1 MTDTRIT
8 LNPADPIATI
18 NPNIYGHFA
27 EHLGRCI
34 YDGIWVGE
42 DSPIPNIGGFRKD
55 IIEALRQMKPAV
67 IRWPGGCFADDYHWQ
82 DGIGPRDRRPRRIN
96 IHWGEVVETNHVG
109 TQEFVRFCRLVGAEP
124 YFCGNVGSGTP
135 RELRD
140 WIEYCNFPN
149 SGPDGSTWAQQR
161 AADGSPEPFNVN
173 YWGVGNENWGC
184 GGNFSPEDYCTEFRR
199 FASFI
204 RGFGKKLTVI
214 ACGPANNDVEW
225 TDRFFRKLNKDYWV
239 FHNID
244 GFAAHYY
251 CGTSGSATEYTED
264 EWYRLLEKGLK
275 MEELVIQQRAAM
287 DAWDPTRKIGLI
299 IDEWGTWHPVE
310 KGTNPAFL
318 YQQNSIRDAIVAA
331 NTLDIFNRHAD
342 KVVMSNIAQT
352 INVLQAMILTQG
364 SQMLVTPTGYVYEMY
379 APHQGAQSLRVRIET
394 PEIHFKKTNV
404 LQTSWQ
410 SAMLAGEKPE
420 GVIPTVSGSA
430 SLKDNTMFIT
440 LTNSNAGQAADVS
453 VNLIGGAKME
463 AAEGRIL
470 CGEIHAHNTFEAPA
484 QVVPHPFKV
493 DCKAT
498 QLNLT
503 LPAAAVA
510 TIKVQLLGKNRS

>member
-1 MTDTRIT
+1 MNPTRIT
-8 LNPADPIATI
+8 LNPADSFATI

-42 DSPIPNIGGFRKD
+42 DSPIPNVGGFRTD
-55 IIEALRQMKPAV
+55 IIDALRRMKPPV

-82 DGIGPRDRRPRRIN
+82 DGIGPRNQRPRRIN
-96 IHWGEVVETNHVG
+96 IHWGEVVETNQVG
-109 TQEFVRFCRLVGAEP
+109 TQEFIRFCRLVGAEP

-140 WIEYCNFPN
+140 WIEYCNFPD
-149 SGPDGSTWAQQR
+149 SSPTGSTWAQLR
-161 AADGSPEPFNVN
+161 AADGSPEPLNIN

-199 FASFI
+199 FASFV

-225 TDRFFRKLNKDYWV
+225 TDRFFRKLFKDYWV
-239 FHNID
+239 FNNID

-251 CGTSGSATEYTED
+251 CGTAGSATEYSEE

-275 MEELVIQQRAAM
+275 MEELVIQQRATM
-287 DAWDPTRKIGLI
+287 DAWDPRRKIGLI
-299 IDEWGTWHPVE
+299 VDEWGTWHPVE

-318 YQQNSIRDAIVAA
+318 YQQNTIRDAMVAA

-352 INVLQAMILTQG
+352 INVLQAMILTEG
-364 SQMLVTPTGYVYEMY
+364 EQMLVTPTGYVYEMY
-379 APHQGAQSLRVRIET
+379 APHQGAKSLRVRIET
-394 PEIHFKKTNV
+394 PDISFKKTNI
-404 LQTSWQ
+404 LQTTWQ
-410 SAMLAGEKPE
+410 SALQMGEKME
-420 GVIPTVSGSA
+420 GVVPTVAGSA
-430 SLKDNTMFIT
+430 SLKDNILFVT
-440 LTNSNAGQAADVS
+440 LTNSHTNQSAEVTLD
-453 VNLIGGAKME
+453 LLGGAQIGE
-463 AAEGRIL
+463 AEGQVL
-470 CGEIHAHNTFEAPA
+470 SGEFHSHNTFAAPT
-484 QVVPHPFKV
+484 QIIPHPFKV
-493 DCKAT
+493 HCKAT
-498 QLNLT
+498 QLNLV

-510 TIKVQLLGKNRS
+510 TVKVSLLGRNH

>member
-1 MTDTRIT
+1 MNTTRIT
-8 LNPADPIATI
+8 LNPADTFATI

-34 YDGIWVGE
+34 YYGIWVGE
-42 DSPIPNIGGFRKD
+42 DSPIPNVDGFRTD
-55 IIEALRQMKPAV
+55 IIEALRRLKPPI

-96 IHWGEVVETNHVG
+96 IHWGEVIETNHVG
-109 TQEFVRFCRLVGAEP
+109 TQEFVRFCRLVGAQP

-140 WIEYCNFPN
+140 WVEYCNFPD
-149 SGPDGSTWAQQR
+149 SGLNGSTWAQQR
-161 AADGSPEPFNVN
+161 ATDGSPDPFNVT

-199 FASFI
+199 YASFV
-204 RGFGKKLTVI
+204 RGFGKKLSVI

-225 TDRFFRKLNKDYWV
+225 TDRFFRKIFKDYWA
-239 FHNID
+239 FNNID

-251 CGTSGSATEYTED
+251 CGTAGTATEYTEE

-275 MEELVIQQRAAM
+275 MEELVLQQRAAM
-287 DAWDPTRKIGLI
+287 DAWDPGRKIGLI
-299 IDEWGTWHPVE
+299 VDEWGTWHPVE
-310 KGTNPAFL
+310 KGINPAFL
-318 YQQNSIRDAIVAA
+318 YQQNTIRDAIVAA

-364 SQMLVTPTGYVYEMY
+364 EQMLVTPTGYVYEMY
-379 APHQGAQSLRVRIET
+379 APHQSAESLRLRIET
-394 PEIHFKKTNV
+394 PEIRFKKTNI
-404 LQTSWQ
+404 LQTTWQ
-410 SAMLAGEKPE
+410 SALQVGEKME
-420 GVIPTVSGSA
+420 GVIPTVAGSA
-430 SLKDNTMFIT
+430 SLNGQAIFLT
-440 LTNSNAGQAADVS
+440 LTNSRAQEAAEVTLDI
-453 VNLIGGAKME
+453 LGGAKVNQTQGQVL
-463 AAEGRIL
+463 A
-470 CGEIHAHNTFEAPA
+470 GEIHAHNTFNSPTLVTPRVLDVSCEPS
-484 QVVPHPFKV
+484 
-493 DCKAT
+493 

-503 LPAAAVA
+503 LQPASVTA
-510 TIKVQLLGKNRS
+510 IQIQLG

>member
-1 MTDTRIT
+1 MTTTKIT
-8 LNPADPIATI
+8 LNPADTIATI

-42 DSPIPNIGGFRKD
+42 NSPIPNIDGFRKD
-55 IIEALRQMKPAV
+55 IIEVLRRMKAPV

-82 DGIGPRDRRPRRIN
+82 DGIGPRDQRPRRIN
-96 IHWGEVVETNHVG
+96 IHWGEVVETNQVG

-124 YFCGNVGSGTP
+124 YFCGNVGSGTA

-140 WIEYCNFPN
+140 WVEYCNFPDSSAN
-149 SGPDGSTWAQQR
+149 GSTWAQQR
-161 AADGSPEPFNVN
+161 AADGSPEPLNIN

-199 FASFI
+199 YASFV
-204 RGFGKKLTVI
+204 RGFGKKLSVI

-239 FHNID
+239 FNNID

-251 CGTSGSATEYTED
+251 CGTAGTATEYTEE

-275 MEELVIQQRAAM
+275 MEELVIQQRATM
-287 DAWDPTRKIGLI
+287 DAWDPGRKIGLI
-299 IDEWGTWHPVE
+299 VDEWGTWHPAE

-318 YQQNSIRDAIVAA
+318 YQQNTIRDALVAA
-331 NTLDIFNRHAD
+331 STLDIFNRHAD

-364 SQMLVTPTGYVYEMY
+364 EQILVTPTGYVYEMY
-379 APHQGAQSLRVRIET
+379 APHQGAKALRMRLET
-394 PEIHFKKTNV
+394 EEVAFQKRHLLKPI
-404 LQTSWQ
+404 WQ
-410 SAMLAGEKPE
+410 EAMQKWEGEE
-420 GVIPTVSGSA
+420 GRLPVVASSA
-430 SLKDNTMFIT
+430 SIKGDSLFVT
-440 LTNSNAGQAADVS
+440 LTNSHATQAAEVS
-453 VNLIGGAKME
+453 LDLLGGAE
-463 AAEGRIL
+463 IGEVQGQVL
-470 CGEIHAHNTFEAPA
+470 SGEIHAHNTFSAPE
-484 QVVPHPFKV
+484 QMTPQPFNV
-493 DCKAT
+493 DCKAA
-498 QLNLT
+498 QINLV

-510 TIKVQLLGKNRS
+510 TVKVYLGNKNH

>member
-1 MTDTRIT
+1 MNTTKIT
-8 LNPADPIATI
+8 LNPSDTLTAI

-42 DSPIPNIGGFRKD
+42 DSPIPNIGGFRTD
-55 IIEALRQMKPAV
+55 IIEALRRLKPPV

-82 DGIGPRDRRPRRIN
+82 DGIGPRDQRPRRIN
-96 IHWGEVVETNHVG
+96 IHWGEVVETNQVG

-124 YFCGNVGSGTP
+124 YFCGNVGSGTV

-140 WIEYCNFPN
+140 WVEYCNFPN
-149 SGPDGSTWAQQR
+149 SSSSGSSWAQQR
-161 AADGSPEPFNVN
+161 AADGSPEPLNIN

-199 FASFI
+199 YASFI
-204 RGFGKKLTVI
+204 RGFGKKLSLI

-225 TDRFFRKLNKDYWV
+225 TDRFFRKLFKDYWT
-239 FHNID
+239 FNNID

-251 CGTSGSATEYTED
+251 CGTAGTATEYTEE
-264 EWYRLLEKGLK
+264 EWYRLLEKGLR

-287 DAWDPTRKIGLI
+287 DAWDPGRKIGLI

-310 KGTNPAFL
+310 KGTHPAFL
-318 YQQNSIRDAIVAA
+318 YQQNTIRDAIVAA

-352 INVLQAMILTQG
+352 INVLQAVILTQG
-364 SQMLVTPTGYVYEMY
+364 EQMLVTPTGYVYEMY
-379 APHQGAQSLRVRIET
+379 APHQSAKSLRVRIET
-394 PEIHFKKTNV
+394 PEIRFKKTNI
-404 LQTSWQ
+404 LQTTWQ
-410 SAMLAGEKPE
+410 SALQVGEKME
-420 GVIPTVSGSA
+420 GVIPTVAGSA
-430 SLKDNTMFIT
+430 SLKEDTIFVT
-440 LTNSNAGQAADVS
+440 LTNSHAS
-453 VNLIGGAKME
+453 E
-463 AAEGRIL
+463 AAEVTLDLLGGAEFGEAEGQVL
-470 CGEIHAHNTFEAPA
+470 SGEIHSHNTFAAPT
-484 QVVPHPFKV
+484 QITPQPFNV
-493 DCKAT
+493 NCTAT
-498 QLNLT
+498 QLILD

-510 TIKVQLLGKNRS
+510 TVKVHLLGRNH